1 MRYKGKVYRPPS
13 EAYSLIVQV
22 TYGCS
27 HNRCAF
33 CDMYDDKHF
42 AMRPMDEIRED
53 FELARRVYRRVER
66 VFLADGDALMR
77 KTADLVEILGL
88 VYGLFPE
95 CERVTC
101 YASPT
106 SLQIKS
112 EDDLRLLRSKG
123 LQMVYMG
130 LESGCD
136 AVLEKMQKGHTA
148 ADIVAA
154 GQKARRC
161 GLALSVTAISGLGS
175 VAHWREHAVDTARAV
190 SEMKPDYLGLL
201 TLMVEPGTPLEAWVR
216 EGSFTLLSPLEVL
229 KETELFLQ
237 HVDSEGT
244 VFRANHASNYL
255 TLKGTLNGD
264 RKALL
269 AQIAA
274 GRPAGPEAGVFAG
287 AVAHTR
293 IQKGFPQG
301 SPFAV
306 QPAPRSAE
314 KGGLDRVGG
323 FVYNRQDL
331 YQKEDTGRYGYR
343 QRRPSRELAGL
354 PSVFCGI
361 SAPPDAGQTCF
372 FAPLDQCGSQKQMTE
387 KGAIDRV
394 NDYIYH
400 YYGGMPAAVRLFL
413 GHGDGVLLGQCHAAE
428 NAGGKRQ
435 QPCRAGVPAA
445 GAL

>member
-66 VFLADGDALMR
+66 GFLADG
-77 KTADLVEILGL
+77 
-88 VYGLFPE
+88 
-95 CERVTC
+95 
-101 YASPT
+101 
-106 SLQIKS
+106 
-112 EDDLRLLRSKG
+112 
-123 LQMVYMG
+123 VYMG

-148 ADIVAA
+148 AEIVAA

-175 VAHWREHAVDTARAV
+175 VAHWREHAADTARAV

-274 GRPAGPEAGVFAG
+274 ALDGRRDLKPE
-287 AVAHTR
+287 
-293 IQKGFPQG
+293 
-301 SPFAV
+301 
-306 QPAPRSAE
+306 
-314 KGGLDRVGG
+314 
-323 FVYNRQDL
+323 
-331 YQKEDTGRYGYR
+331 
-343 QRRPSRELAGL
+343 
-354 PSVFCGI
+354 
-361 SAPPDAGQTCF
+361 
-372 FAPLDQCGSQKQMTE
+372 
-387 KGAIDRV
+387 
-394 NDYIYH
+394 
-400 YYGGMPAAVRLFL
+400 FL
-413 GHGDGVLLGQCHAAE
+413 
-428 NAGGKRQ
+428 
-435 QPCRAGVPAA
+435 RA
-445 GAL
+445 L